1 MASIL
6 LRKLCNWNTFWNMN
20 NVFTV
25 ASQITSTMFRAQ
37 GSQDEPESK
46 GIIYNFG
53 YKGVYLRAN
62 VSTNVLLPW
71 VCEVIAL

>member
-1 MASIL
+1 
-6 LRKLCNWNTFWNMN
+6 MN

-62 VSTNVLLPW
+62 VSTNVLLP
-71 VCEVIAL
+71 